1 VATEFDTGLPS
12 IRKLQ
17 GFIKDKNP
25 IELKLVTG
33 DVMTGK
39 LFWQDAQYFC
49 LMDDSEQQ
57 TLIARSAV
65 VYFKAVG

>member
-1 VATEFDTGLPS
+1 MATEFDTGLPS

-17 GFIKDKNP
+17 GFIKDKQP

-33 DVMTGK
+33 DVMTGQ

-49 LMDDSEQQ
+49 LIDGAEQQ

-65 VYFKAVG
+65 VYFKAI

>member
-1 VATEFDTGLPS
+1 MATEFDTGLPS

-17 GFIKDKNP
+17 GFIKDKTP
-25 IELKLVTG
+25 VELKLVTG

-49 LMDDSEQQ
+49 LVDDTETQI
-57 TLIARSAV
+57 LIARSAA
-65 VYFKAVG
+65 VYFKPVG

>member
-17 GFIKDKNP
+17 GFIKEKTP
-25 IELKLVTG
+25 IELKLLTG
-33 DVMTGK
+33 DVMRGK

-49 LMDDSEQQ
+49 LMDDSQQ
-57 TLIARSAV
+57 QILIARSAV
-65 VYFKAVG
+65 VYFKAI